1 MYILDKEVMYT
12 INLKDC
18 SDYLSDFDSNGQEF
32 TLDCSTDE
40 LEALELIDEVIE
52 W

>member
-12 INLKDC
+12 INLKDY

-32 TLDCSTDE
+32 LKDIGMEE
-40 LEALELIDEVIE
+40 LEGLDLIEELIE